1 VIVKVPTVADNARL
15 WHPWLRI
22 QRLIRVI
29 LGTRWN
35 ADEWPI
41 VKAELRNAL
50 KERRRLERAGWFNP
64 GFNPGVAD
72 EPSGR
77 QPLLKSEGSSTRSKG
92 YG

>member
-1 VIVKVPTVADNARL
+1 MITTNRTARL

-29 LGTRWN
+29 RETRWN

-50 KERRRLERAGWFNP
+50 AERQRIERAGWFN
-64 GFNPGVAD
+64 
-72 EPSGR
+72 
-77 QPLLKSEGSSTRSKG
+77 
-92 YG
+92 